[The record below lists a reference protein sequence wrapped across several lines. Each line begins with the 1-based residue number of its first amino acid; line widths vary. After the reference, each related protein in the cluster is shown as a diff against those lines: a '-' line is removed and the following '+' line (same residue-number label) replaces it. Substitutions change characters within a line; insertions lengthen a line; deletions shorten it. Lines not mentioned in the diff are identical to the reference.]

1 MGLRLLLLVCLS
13 AFFCSCHSDNKKAA
27 SIDPRPN
34 EVSFS
39 REDADILDKSAS
51 IRTFVLSDS
60 SEFFYDRNDL
70 LFVYGKTKEN
80 RLFMGRLLWF
90 RNYFK
95 ENMDTEISFSQF
107 LNNLLTNPQDEAFI
121 AEIVDKYGIFNQD
134 PEVLKY
140 VEQPISEAI
149 ERFTSRIPGSVIFRL
164 KDEFLS
170 PLDTKYSIAYL
181 FYLKGFSLDEDD
193 YEPNSFFVPLNK
205 NN

>member
-13 AFFCSCHSDNKKAA
+13 AFFCSCHSDNKKVA

-39 REDADILDKSAS
+39 REDADTLDKSAS

-70 LFVYGKTKEN
+70 LFVYGKTKGN

-140 VEQPISEAI
+140 VDQPISEAI
-149 ERFTSRIPGSVIFRL
+149 ERFTSRIPGSAILRL
-164 KDEFLS
+164 EDEFLS

-193 YEPNSFFVPLNK
+193 YEPHSFFVPLNK

>member
-1 MGLRLLLLVCLS
+1 MGLRLLLLVCVS
-13 AFFCSCHSDNKKAA
+13 TFFCSCHPDDKKAA
-27 SIDPRPN
+27 SIDTRPN

-39 REDADILDKSAS
+39 RENAETLDKSAS
-51 IRTFVLSDS
+51 IRRFVLSDS
-60 SEFFYDRNDL
+60 SEFFYDRNDI
-70 LFVYGKTKEN
+70 LFVYGKTKGN

-95 ENMDTEISFSQF
+95 ENMDTEISFTQF
-107 LNNLLTNPQDEAFI
+107 LNDLLTNPQDEAFI

-140 VEQPISEAI
+140 VDQPISETI
-149 ERFTSRIPGSVIFRL
+149 ERFTSRIPGSVILRL
-164 KDEFLS
+164 KDEFQS

-181 FYLKGFSLDEDD
+181 FYLNGFSLDEDD

>member
-1 MGLRLLLLVCLS
+1 MGLRLLLLVCVS
-13 AFFCSCHSDNKKAA
+13 AFFCSCHSDDKKAA

-39 REDADILDKSAS
+39 REDAETLDKSAS

-60 SEFFYDRNDL
+60 SKFFYDRNDL
-70 LFVYGKTKEN
+70 LFVYGKTKGN

-95 ENMDTEISFSQF
+95 ENMDTEISFPQF
-107 LNNLLTNPQDEAFI
+107 LNDLLTNPQDEAFI
-121 AEIVDKYGIFNQD
+121 AEIVDKYGIFIQD

-140 VEQPISEAI
+140 VDQPISEVI
-149 ERFTSRIPGSVIFRL
+149 ERFTYHIRGSVILRL
-164 KDEFLS
+164 KDEFQS

-181 FYLKGFSLDEDD
+181 FYIKGFSLDEDD
-193 YEPNSFFVPLNK
+193 YEPNTYLVPLNK

>member
-1 MGLRLLLLVCLS
+1 MELRLLLLVCVS
-13 AFFCSCHSDNKKAA
+13 AFFFSCHPDEKKAA
-27 SIDPRPN
+27 SIDTRPN

-39 REDADILDKSAS
+39 REDAETLDKSAS
-51 IRTFVLSDS
+51 IRRFVLSDS
-60 SEFFYDRNDL
+60 SEFFYDRNDI
-70 LFVYGKTKEN
+70 LFVYGKTKGN

-95 ENMDTEISFSQF
+95 ENMDTEISFTQF
-107 LNNLLTNPQDEAFI
+107 LNDLLTNPQDEAFI

-140 VEQPISEAI
+140 VDQPISETI
-149 ERFTSRIPGSVIFRL
+149 ERFTSRIPGSVILRL
-164 KDEFLS
+164 KDEFQS

-181 FYLKGFSLDEDD
+181 FYLNGFSLDEDD